1 MIYHYNNFFVKI
13 LKGVNLMK
21 NQFFKVLGLLSL
33 PALVFAQD
41 KLSSG
46 DTAWMLVATA
56 FVMLMTPAGLALFY
70 GGMTRNK
77 NVLNTMGMSLIA
89 FAVGTLVW
97 VVAGYSIAFGEGD
110 FIGTGKILLSGITSD
125 TLSGTI
131 PELLFVA
138 FQGTFA
144 AIAVAIASGSMIER
158 VKFSTFI
165 IFSALWILAVY
176 APITHWAWGGG
187 ESLNFDE
194 MDFAGGTV
202 VHINA
207 GVAGFVVA
215 MILGRRKDYGEVA
228 LKPFSPVLTVL
239 GAALLWFGWF
249 GFNAGSQVA
258 ADGIAGNAFLIT
270 NVAASLGVIGWL
282 SAEYMVYKK
291 PTLVGGASGAI
302 SGLVA
307 ITPAS
312 GSAGVTG
319 AIIIG
324 LVGGIVGFIGVS
336 KVKKLFRV
344 DDSLDAFWVHGLVG
358 IWGSIATAI
367 FIAPYLMA
375 DNYNMSSQLVS
386 QIQAIVLTV
395 VYSGI
400 VTAIVYFIAS
410 LLTDGG
416 RVDEEIEF
424 TGLDEKVH
432 GEKALN
438 L

>member
-1 MIYHYNNFFVKI
+1 
-13 LKGVNLMK
+13 MK
-21 NQFFKVLGLLSL
+21 TKFSTLLAMFL
-33 PALVFAQD
+33 PIAAFAEEAPT
-41 KLSSG
+41 LSGG
-46 DTAWMLVATA
+46 DTAWMIVATA

-70 GGMTRNK
+70 GGLTRSK

-97 VVAGYSIAFGEGD
+97 VVAGYSIAFGDGD
-110 FIGTGKILLSGITSD
+110 FIGSGKILLSGITDKSL
-125 TLSGTI
+125 TGTI

-158 VKFSTFI
+158 VKFSTFT
-165 IFSALWILAVY
+165 IFVALWILVVY

-187 ESLNFDE
+187 TTLNFGE

-215 MILGRRKDYGEVA
+215 MMLGRRKDYGKAA
-228 LKPFSPVLTVL
+228 LKPFSPIFAVL

-249 GFNAGSQVA
+249 GFNAGSEVA
-258 ADGIAGNAFLIT
+258 ADGVAGNAFLVT
-270 NVAASLGVIGWL
+270 NVAAALGVIGWM
-282 SAEYMVYKK
+282 SAEWIVYKT
-291 PTLVGGASGAI
+291 PTLIGGASGAVA
-302 SGLVA
+302 GLVA
-307 ITPAS
+307 IIPAS
-312 GSAGVTG
+312 GSAGVIG

-324 LVGGIVGFIGVS
+324 LVGGILGFVGVS
-336 KVKKLFRV
+336 KLKQIFKV

-358 IWGSIATAI
+358 IWGSIATAL
-367 FIAPYLMA
+367 FIAPYLKA
-375 DNYNMSSQLVS
+375 DDYALGTQMLAQLKAIGLTILYSS
-386 QIQAIVLTV
+386 IM
-395 VYSGI
+395 
-400 VTAIVYFIAS
+400 TAILFFVSS
-410 LLTDGG
+410 LVTGGG
-416 RVDEEIEF
+416 RVDEETEQI
-424 TGLDEKVH
+424 GLDENVH

>member
-1 MIYHYNNFFVKI
+1 
-13 LKGVNLMK
+13 MK
-21 NQFFKVLGLLSL
+21 LRFLTLLASL
-33 PALVFAQD
+33 VPMAAFAD
-41 KLSSG
+41 ETPTISSG

-70 GGMTRNK
+70 GGMTRSK

-89 FAVGTLVW
+89 YAVGTLVW
-97 VVAGYSIAFGEGD
+97 VIAGYSIAFGAGD
-110 FIGTGKILLSGITSD
+110 IIGTGKIFLAGITHE
-125 TLSGTI
+125 TIKGVI
-131 PELLFVA
+131 PEFLFVA

-158 VKFSTFI
+158 VKFSTFT
-165 IFSALWILAVY
+165 IFVALWILVVY

-187 ESLNFDE
+187 TTLNFGE

-215 MILGRRKDYGEVA
+215 MMLGRRKDYGKA
-228 LKPFSPVLTVL
+228 AIKPFSPILAVL

-249 GFNAGSQVA
+249 GFNAGSELA
-258 ADGIAGNAFLIT
+258 ADGIASSAFLVT
-270 NVAASLGVIGWL
+270 NVAAALGVIGWML
-282 SAEYMVYKK
+282 AEWIVYKT
-291 PTLVGGASGAI
+291 PTLIGGASGAVA
-302 SGLVA
+302 GLVA

-312 GSAGVTG
+312 GSADLLG

-324 LVGGIVGFIGVS
+324 LVGGIIGFIGVS
-336 KVKKLFRV
+336 KIKKMFKV

-358 IWGSIATAI
+358 IWGSIATALFVASYI
-367 FIAPYLMA
+367 KPEYAMGTQLIA
-375 DNYNMSSQLVS
+375 
-386 QIQAIVLTV
+386 QIKAILLTI

-400 VTAIVYFIAS
+400 MTAIVFFVAS
-410 LLTDGG
+410 LITGGG
-416 RVDEEIEF
+416 RVDEETEQI
-424 TGLDEKVH
+424 GLDEKVH
-432 GEKALN
+432 GEKAIN

>member
-1 MIYHYNNFFVKI
+1 
-13 LKGVNLMK
+13 MK
-21 NQFFKVLGLLSL
+21 FRLLALLALLPISL
-33 PALVFAQD
+33 FAD
-41 KLSSG
+41 EAVLSSG

-70 GGMTRNK
+70 GGMTRSK

-97 VVAGYSIAFGEGD
+97 VVAGYSIAFGDGD
-110 FIGTGKILLSGITSD
+110 MFGTGKLLLAGITDKSL
-125 TLSGTI
+125 TGTI

-158 VKFSTFI
+158 VKFSTFV
-165 IFSALWILAVY
+165 IFSALWILVVY
-176 APITHWAWGGG
+176 APVTHWAWGGG
-187 ESLNFDE
+187 ETLNFGE

-215 MILGRRKDYGEVA
+215 MLLGKRKDYGKA
-228 LKPFSPVLTVL
+228 AIKPFSPVLTVL

-249 GFNAGSQVA
+249 GFNAGSEVA
-258 ADGIAGNAFLIT
+258 ADGVAGNAFLIT

-282 SAEYMVYKK
+282 IVEYLVYKK
-291 PTLVGGASGAI
+291 ATLVGGASGAVA
-302 SGLVA
+302 GLVA

-324 LVGGIVGFIGVS
+324 LVGGMIGFIGVA
-336 KVKKLFRV
+336 KIKKIFKV

-375 DNYNMSSQLVS
+375 DDYNMGSQLVA
-386 QIQAIVLTV
+386 QFKAIGLTI

-400 VTAIVYFIAS
+400 MTAVVYFIS
-410 LLTDGG
+410 SILTGGG
-416 RVDEEIEF
+416 RVSEETEQM
-424 TGLDEKVH
+424 GLDEAVH
-432 GEKALN
+432 GEKSIN

>member
-1 MIYHYNNFFVKI
+1 MKRFF
-13 LKGVNLMK
+13 LA
-21 NQFFKVLGLLSL
+21 LLAL
-33 PALVFAQD
+33 PTFVFADD

-70 GGMTRNK
+70 GGLTRSK
-77 NVLNTMGMSLIA
+77 NILNTIGMSLGAYAI
-89 FAVGTLVW
+89 GTLVW
-97 VVAGYSIAFGEGD
+97 VVVGYSIAFGDGD
-110 FIGTGKILLSGITSD
+110 LLGTGKVLLSGITPDSL
-125 TLSGTI
+125 TGTI

-158 VKFSTFI
+158 VKFSTFL
-165 IFSALWILAVY
+165 IFATLWIVAVY
-176 APITHWAWGGG
+176 APVTHWAWGGG
-187 ESLNFDE
+187 TTLNFGE

-215 MILGRRKDYGEVA
+215 MILGKRKGYGKTA
-228 LKPFSPVLTVL
+228 IKPFSPILVSL

-249 GFNAGSQVA
+249 GFNAGSEIA
-258 ADGIAGNAFLIT
+258 ADGTAASAFLVT
-270 NVAASLGVIGWL
+270 NVAASLGVIGWIL
-282 SAEYMVYKK
+282 VEWLVYKK
-291 PTLVGGASGAI
+291 ATIVGGASGAVA
-302 SGLVA
+302 GLVA

-312 GSAGVTG
+312 GSAGVEG

-324 LVGGIVGFIGVS
+324 LIGGALGFIGVS
-336 KVKKLFRV
+336 KIKTIFKV

-367 FIAPYLMA
+367 FIADYAMPE
-375 DNYNMSSQLVS
+375 NYNMGSQLVAQFS
-386 QIQAIVLTV
+386 AIALTV
-395 VYSGI
+395 VYSAI
-400 VTAIVYFIAS
+400 VTAIVFFIAS
-410 LLTDGG
+410 ALTGGG
-416 RVDEEIEF
+416 RVDEETETI
-424 TGLDEKVH
+424 GLDETVH

>member
-1 MIYHYNNFFVKI
+1 VLLFNGKKYFNKDRWMK
-13 LKGVNLMK
+13 LKFLT
-21 NQFFKVLGLLSL
+21 LLATLL
-33 PALVFAQD
+33 PIAAFAEEAP
-41 KLSSG
+41 KLDSG

-70 GGMTRNK
+70 GGLTRSK

-110 FIGTGKILLSGITSD
+110 FIGTGKILLAGITDKS
-125 TLSGTI
+125 LSGTI

-158 VKFSTFI
+158 VKFSTFT
-165 IFSALWILAVY
+165 IFAALWILVVY
-176 APITHWAWGGG
+176 APITHWAWGG
-187 ESLNFDE
+187 STTLNFGE

-215 MILGRRKDYGEVA
+215 MMLGKRKDYGRA
-228 LKPFSPVLTVL
+228 AIKPFSPVFAVL

-249 GFNAGSQVA
+249 GFNAGSEVA
-258 ADGIAGNAFLIT
+258 ADGVAGNAFLIT
-270 NVAASLGVIGWL
+270 NVSASLGVIGWL
-282 SAEYMVYKK
+282 IAEWFVYKK
-291 PTLVGGASGAI
+291 PTLVGGASGAVA
-302 SGLVA
+302 GLVA

-324 LVGGIVGFIGVS
+324 LIGGIIGFIGVS
-336 KVKKLFRV
+336 KLKKLFKV

-375 DNYNMSSQLVS
+375 DDYAMGAQLMA
-386 QIQAIVLTV
+386 QIKAILLTI

-400 VTAIVYFIAS
+400 MTAIIFFAS
-410 LLTDGG
+410 SIMTGGG
-416 RVDEEIEF
+416 RVDEETEQI
-424 TGLDEKVH
+424 GLDENVH
-432 GEKALN
+432 GEKAMN

>member
-1 MIYHYNNFFVKI
+1 
-13 LKGVNLMK
+13 
-21 NQFFKVLGLLSL
+21 
-33 PALVFAQD
+33 
-41 KLSSG
+41 
-46 DTAWMLVATA
+46 MLVATA

-70 GGMTRNK
+70 GGLTRSK
-77 NVLNTMGMSLIA
+77 NVLNTIGMSLGAYAI
-89 FAVGTLVW
+89 GTLVW
-97 VVAGYSIAFGEGD
+97 VLVGYSIAFGDGD
-110 FIGTGKILLSGITSD
+110 MIGTGKVLLSGITADS
-125 TLSGTI
+125 LSGTI

-158 VKFSTFI
+158 VKFSTFM
-165 IFSALWILAVY
+165 IFAALWIVAVY
-176 APITHWAWGGG
+176 APVTHWAWGGG
-187 ESLNFDE
+187 ETLNFGE

-215 MILGRRKDYGEVA
+215 MILGRRKDYGKVA
-228 LKPFSPVLTVL
+228 IKPFSPILVTL

-249 GFNAGSQVA
+249 GFNAGSEVA
-258 ADGIAGNAFLIT
+258 ADGVAGNAFLVT

-282 SAEYMVYKK
+282 IAEYIVYKT
-291 PTLVGGASGAI
+291 PTLIGGASGAVA
-302 SGLVA
+302 GLVA

-324 LVGGIVGFIGVS
+324 LVGGIIGFIGVS
-336 KVKKLFRV
+336 KLKKMFSV

-375 DNYNMSSQLVS
+375 DDYNMMAQLMN
-386 QIQAIVLTV
+386 QLKAIALTMA
-395 VYSGI
+395 YSGI
-400 VTAIVYFIAS
+400 VTAIVFYIAS
-410 LLTDGG
+410 ALTGGG
-416 RVDEEIEF
+416 RVDEETEHR
-424 TGLDEKVH
+424 GLDEATH
-432 GEKALN
+432 GEKAMHI
-438 L
+438 

>member
-1 MIYHYNNFFVKI
+1 
-13 LKGVNLMK
+13 MK
-21 NQFFKVLGLLSL
+21 TKFSTLLAMFL
-33 PALVFAQD
+33 PIAAFAEEAPT
-41 KLSSG
+41 LSGG
-46 DTAWMLVATA
+46 DTAWMIVATA

-70 GGMTRNK
+70 GGLTRSK

-97 VVAGYSIAFGEGD
+97 VVAGYSIAFGDGD
-110 FIGTGKILLSGITSD
+110 FIGSGKTLLSGITDKSL
-125 TLSGTI
+125 TGTI

-158 VKFSTFI
+158 VKFSTFT
-165 IFSALWILAVY
+165 IFVALWILVVY

-187 ESLNFDE
+187 TTLNFGE

-215 MILGRRKDYGEVA
+215 MMLGRRKDYGKA
-228 LKPFSPVLTVL
+228 TIKPFSPIFAVL

-249 GFNAGSQVA
+249 GFNAGSEVA
-258 ADGIAGNAFLIT
+258 ADGVAGNAFLVT
-270 NVAASLGVIGWL
+270 NVAAALGVIGWM
-282 SAEYMVYKK
+282 SAEWIVYKT
-291 PTLVGGASGAI
+291 PTLIGGASGAVA
-302 SGLVA
+302 GLVA

-312 GSAGVTG
+312 GSAGVIG

-324 LVGGIVGFIGVS
+324 LVGGILGFVGVS
-336 KVKKLFRV
+336 KLKQIFKV

-358 IWGSIATAI
+358 IWGSIATAL
-367 FIAPYLMA
+367 FIAPYLKA
-375 DNYNMSSQLVS
+375 DDYALGTQMLAQLKAIGLTILYSS
-386 QIQAIVLTV
+386 IM
-395 VYSGI
+395 
-400 VTAIVYFIAS
+400 TAILFFVSS
-410 LLTDGG
+410 LVTGGG
-416 RVDEEIEF
+416 RVDEETEQI
-424 TGLDEKVH
+424 GLDENVH

>member
-1 MIYHYNNFFVKI
+1 
-13 LKGVNLMK
+13 MK
-21 NQFFKVLGLLSL
+21 NRFLALLAMLSL
-33 PALVFAQD
+33 PIFAMAED

-46 DTAWMLVATA
+46 DTAWMIVATA

-70 GGMTRNK
+70 GGMTRSK

-97 VVAGYSIAFGEGD
+97 VVAGYSIAFGDGD
-110 FIGTGKILLSGITSD
+110 FIGTGKILLTGITDKS
-125 TLSGTI
+125 LSGTI

-158 VKFSTFI
+158 VKFSTFT

-187 ESLNFDE
+187 TTLNFGE

-207 GVAGFVVA
+207 GIAGFVVA
-215 MILGRRKDYGEVA
+215 MILGKRKGYGKA
-228 LKPFSPVLTVL
+228 AMKPFSPVFAVL
-239 GAALLWFGWF
+239 GSALLWFGWF
-249 GFNAGSQVA
+249 GFNAGSEVA
-258 ADGIAGNAFLIT
+258 ADGVAGNAFLVT
-270 NVAASLGVIGWL
+270 NVAAALGVIGWL
-282 SAEYMVYKK
+282 IAEYIVYKT
-291 PTLVGGASGAI
+291 PTLIGGASGAVA
-302 SGLVA
+302 GLVA

-312 GSAGVTG
+312 GSADVVG

-324 LVGGIVGFIGVS
+324 LVGGMLGFIGVS
-336 KVKKLFRV
+336 KLKKMFKV

-358 IWGSIATAI
+358 IWGSIATAL
-367 FIAPYLMA
+367 FIAPYLKA
-375 DNYNMSSQLVS
+375 DDFALGTQMLAQLK
-386 QIQAIVLTV
+386 AIGLTV
-395 VYSGI
+395 VYSSI
-400 VTAIVYFIAS
+400 MTAIIFFISSA
-410 LLTDGG
+410 LTGGG
-416 RVDEEIEF
+416 RVDEETEF
-424 TGLDEKVH
+424 KGLDEATH
-432 GEKALN
+432 GEKAMN

>member
-1 MIYHYNNFFVKI
+1 
-13 LKGVNLMK
+13 MK
-21 NQFFKVLGLLSL
+21 NKFLALLTLLALPVLT
-33 PALVFAQD
+33 FAED
-41 KLSSG
+41 KLDSG

-70 GGMTRNK
+70 GGMTRSK

-97 VVAGYSIAFGEGD
+97 VVAGYSIAFGHGD
-110 FIGTGKILLSGITSD
+110 FIGTGKILLAGITDKS
-125 TLSGTI
+125 LNGSI

-158 VKFSTFI
+158 VKFSTFT

-187 ESLNFDE
+187 STLNFGE

-207 GVAGFVVA
+207 GIAGFVVA
-215 MILGRRKDYGEVA
+215 MILGRRKGYEKVA
-228 LKPFSPVLTVL
+228 MKPFSPVFAVL
-239 GAALLWFGWF
+239 GSALLWFGWF
-249 GFNAGSQVA
+249 GFNAGSEVA
-258 ADGIAGNAFLIT
+258 ADGVAGNAFLVT
-270 NVAASLGVIGWL
+270 NVAAALGVIGWL
-282 SAEYMVYKK
+282 LAEYVVYKT
-291 PTLVGGASGAI
+291 PTLIGGASGAVA
-302 SGLVA
+302 GLVA

-312 GSAGVTG
+312 GSTDVTG

-324 LVGGIVGFIGVS
+324 LVGGILGFIGVS
-336 KVKKLFRV
+336 KLKKIFKV

-358 IWGSIATAI
+358 IWGSIATAL
-367 FIAPYLMA
+367 FIAPYLKA
-375 DNYNMSSQLVS
+375 DDFALGTQILAQLK
-386 QIQAIVLTV
+386 AIGLTV
-395 VYSGI
+395 VYSSI
-400 VTAIVYFIAS
+400 ITAIIFFISSA
-410 LLTDGG
+410 LTGGG
-416 RVDEEIEF
+416 RVDEETEVE
-424 TGLDEKVH
+424 GLDEAVH
-432 GEKALN
+432 GEKAMN

>member
-1 MIYHYNNFFVKI
+1 
-13 LKGVNLMK
+13 MK
-21 NQFFKVLGLLSL
+21 SFWKFGLALLLPMSAFADDTVLN
-33 PALVFAQD
+33 
-41 KLSSG
+41 SG
-46 DTAWMLVATA
+46 DTAWMIVATA

-70 GGMTRNK
+70 GGMTRSK

-89 FAVGTLVW
+89 YAVGTLVW
-97 VVAGYSIAFGEGD
+97 VVAGYSIAFGAGD
-110 FIGTGKILLSGITSD
+110 FIGTGKIMLAGIDDASLT
-125 TLSGTI
+125 GTI

-158 VKFSTFI
+158 IKFSTFVV
-165 IFSALWILAVY
+165 FSALWILAVY
-176 APITHWAWGGG
+176 APVTHWAWGGG
-187 ESLNFDE
+187 ESLNFGE

-215 MILGRRKDYGEVA
+215 MILGKRKDYGKA
-228 LKPFSPVLTVL
+228 AIKPFSPVFAVL

-249 GFNAGSQVA
+249 GFNAGSEVA
-258 ADGIAGNAFLIT
+258 ADGTAASAFLVT

-282 SAEYMVYKK
+282 LAEWVVYKK
-291 PTLVGGASGAI
+291 PTLIGGASGAVA
-302 SGLVA
+302 GLVA

-312 GSAGVTG
+312 GSAGMTG
-319 AIIIG
+319 ALIIG
-324 LVGGIVGFIGVS
+324 FVGGIVGFIGVA
-336 KVKKLFRV
+336 KLKKMFKV

-367 FIAPYLMA
+367 FIASYAMPE
-375 DNYNMSSQLVS
+375 NYNLGSQLAA
-386 QIQAIVLTV
+386 QIKAILLTI

-400 VTAIVYFIAS
+400 MTAVVYFISAMV
-410 LLTDGG
+410 TGGG
-416 RVDEEIEF
+416 RVDEETELK
-424 TGLDEKVH
+424 GLDEATH
-432 GEKALN
+432 SEKAMN